1 MSSFPA
7 KTYTSTTYTTI
18 RPEPVY
24 RTVLIEPPEKP
35 SKKPCTSGQWT
46 RPISNSQSGTK
57 PAASKKQPKI
67 EQVTTA
73 SYSAREP
80 STLKS
85 PPPKEHTIGKSK
97 PKEKAAA
104 AAKQQPSHQ
113 NSDLNKQQTSDHPIS
128 KLSCQPKVS
137 PQTFVETLRIP
148 CDDSPCRITY
158 IPLTAFNPRD
168 TGSDDC
174 MKKEEWL
181 TRFPNVK
188 LMDQSTFSWNEREL
202 RYLPFKDLDSSVK
215 GFHLLYVCYEKKA
228 RLPRNRYLEKL
239 SGVHMYG
246 DSFLFKMSD
255 SDDGSDPDYLPLRVD
270 PSEALKSG
278 GEIEVMLKKMMRL
291 WVGE

>member
-1 MSSFPA
+1 MSSFTA
-7 KTYTSTTYTTI
+7 KNYSSTTYTTT

-24 RTVLIEPPEKP
+24 RTVLIEPPKKP
-35 SKKPCTSGQWT
+35 SNKPRTNGQWT

-57 PAASKKQPKI
+57 PTASIKQRKI

-80 STLKS
+80 STVKS
-85 PPPKEHTIGKSK
+85 PPPKNHTIGNSE
-97 PKEKAAA
+97 PKEKAA

-128 KLSCQPKVS
+128 KLSCEPKVY
-137 PQTFVETLRIP
+137 PQTSVETLRIP
-148 CDDSPCRITY
+148 CDNSPCRITY

-188 LMDQSTFSWNEREL
+188 LMDQSTFSWNERQL
-202 RYLPFKDLDSSVK
+202 LYLPFKDLDRFIE
-215 GFHLLYVCYEKKA
+215 GFHLLYVCYEKKT

-246 DSFLFKMSD
+246 DSFLFKMSN
-255 SDDGSDPDYLPLRVD
+255 SYASSEPDYLPLRVN
-270 PSEALKSG
+270 PSEAQESG
-278 GEIEVMLKKMMRL
+278 GKIEVMLKEIL
-291 WVGE
+291 S